1 MLYMFFAEG
10 FEEVEAIAT
19 LDVIKRAGI
28 EIESVGI
35 DSLEITGAHNI
46 KIVCDKV
53 VSDICVS
60 DSLTGII
67 LPGGMPGTT
76 NLINSQTVNDFI
88 DFCAEKELLICA
100 ICAAP
105 MILGR
110 KNLLN
115 GCKAVCFP
123 GFEDE
128 LTGAEISDKFVCRD
142 GNIITAK
149 GMGSAVNF
157 GLEIVA
163 SIKGRDVA
171 DNLKATLQCS

>member
-46 KIVCDKV
+46 KIVCDKID
-53 VSDICVS
+53 SDISVS
-60 DSLTGII
+60 NDLAGII

-76 NLINSQTVNDFI
+76 NLMNSQTVNDFI
-88 DFCAEKELLICA
+88 DFCSEKELLVCA

-163 SIKGRDVA
+163 SIKGRDFA